1 MSSNYSANQYESSF
15 RTHRHNNWCE
25 RKPFKQRPQA
35 RTGHTIVIANDR
47 GHLLPGAVKRGSA
60 WPDFKGTWDL
70 PSRIP
75 ACHINPTGRSV
86 EGLYRLKSWGIDP
99 QHTGTSQSHSC
110 SKKSERLQDV
120 SKQILVLCDSVPAVK
135 YDLNDVRKH
144 AKLDRMNNV
153 ATVFVFFTVLINIFI
168 TALGFEG
175 HIVRSGESRI
185 IAIPEPQL
193 VPLPN
198 DINATGV
205 I

>member
-1 MSSNYSANQYESSF
+1 MDRLNRQDIPLSKVGDIEAV
-15 RTHRHNNWCE
+15 TG
-25 RKPFKQRPQA
+25 
-35 RTGHTIVIANDR
+35 RTGKVYR
-47 GHLLPGAVKRGSA
+47 S
-60 WPDFKGTWDL
+60 
-70 PSRIP
+70 
-75 ACHINPTGRSV
+75 ININHYAT
-86 EGLYRLKSWGIDP
+86 
-99 QHTGTSQSHSC
+99 
-110 SKKSERLQDV
+110 KKSAAQSMLDVALLMANSSQLKTVLYVGPQYRFYLPLIVLLSLSITLQV
-120 SKQILVLCDSVPAVK
+120 AVGLLLVFIVK